1 MDSKEII
8 IICLTA
14 ILVALIIGGAI
25 VMANSNDN
33 KNPNNKTN
41 VSNNVTADKL
51 SFDNISTDD
60 DDIVSIEIVFN
71 EQQGY
76 GYYKQVNYKDG
87 GFRQFD
93 LDTGD
98 LIGSS
103 YPEDQRYLPSM
114 EWKMI
119 FKITDIIVNQVINWI
134 KK

>member
-14 ILVALIIGGAI
+14 ILVALILGGAI
-25 VMANSNDN
+25 VMANSNN
-33 KNPNNKTN
+33 QKGNPVNHTN

-93 LDTGD
+93 VDTGE

-103 YPEDQRYLPSM
+103 YPEDQKYLPSM
-114 EWKMI
+114 E
-119 FKITDIIVNQVINWI
+119 
-134 KK
+134 

>member
-114 EWKMI
+114 E
-119 FKITDIIVNQVINWI
+119 
-134 KK
+134 

>member
-14 ILVALIIGGAI
+14 VVVALMIGGAI
-25 VMANSNDN
+25 YMTNSNN
-33 KNPNNKTN
+33 SNNQTN
-41 VSNNVTADKL
+41 ASNNVTADKL

-60 DDIVSIEIVFN
+60 DDVVSVEIVFN

-93 LDTGD
+93 VDTGE

-103 YPEDQRYLPSM
+103 YPEDQKYLPSM
-114 EWKMI
+114 E
-119 FKITDIIVNQVINWI
+119 
-134 KK
+134 

>member
-14 ILVALIIGGAI
+14 ILVALILGGAI
-25 VMANSNDN
+25 VMANSNN
-33 KNPNNKTN
+33 QKGNPVNHTN

-60 DDIVSIEIVFN
+60 DDIVSVEIEYS
-71 EQQGY
+71 EHYGGY
-76 GYYKQVNYKDG
+76 IRQVNYKDG

-93 LDTGD
+93 LDSGD

-103 YPEDQRYLPSM
+103 YPEDQKYLPSM
-114 EWKMI
+114 E
-119 FKITDIIVNQVINWI
+119 
-134 KK
+134 